1 MITNLKI
8 NLVFKKKFIIIISII
23 KLKLFFKK
31 FFKKNDLKKNKKISR
46 NFWYKGSE
54 ELRIKNYKDALNYF
68 SKAIELDDKN
78 KEAYL
83 DRGKVRKYLKDYENA
98 IKDFS
103 IAIELYVEFL
113 DKKPYMIDFLK
124 VTLLTAYKER
134 GSCKEFIGDYEGA
147 SEDVLNFLDS
157 IDNSSTDLDGRNA
170 FEQFDALKISFNG
183 FKDNFF
189 NLGDDLNL
197 RLINIYTNY
206 LTPEIKEQLLEDLSN
221 QIEKNP
227 NNSNLLINRGKKN
240 YYFGYENAALK
251 DYSKVIEIDPSN
263 EEALWER
270 GVLKMNIKNYHGAIE
285 DFTKVIKI
293 NPKDRWA
300 KGYLA
305 QSKLLSKDYEFSQ
318 KDFEKLMNRLSS
330 GPGFSFKKN
339 YIDKETTK
347 EYQEDFKNY
356 YKLINLTKDNDLFDK
371 KDFKKLMRPN
381 KYKTK
386 RFTDSILLAIKEIDN
401 SINFLEKDPSFL
413 SIKKLTEEGKK
424 KNNEIRECIEE
435 GDEKFKSENYQ
446 DAIDAYSEALKL
458 NPENEEV
465 LKKRSE
471 VYKKLSELDIDK
483 INDFDD

>member
-1 MITNLKI
+1 M
-8 NLVFKKKFIIIISII
+8 
-23 KLKLFFKK
+23 FFKK
-31 FFKKNDLKKNKKISR
+31 LFKKSDVEENKEISG
-46 NFWYKGSE
+46 NFWYKGHE

-83 DRGKVRKYLKDYENA
+83 ERGKVRKYLKDYENA

-113 DKKPYMIDFLK
+113 DKKPYMIDFLQVK
-124 VTLLTAYKER
+124 LLTAYKER

-170 FEQFDALKISFNG
+170 FEQYDALKISFNG

-189 NLGDDLNL
+189 YLGNDLNL

-227 NNSNLLINRGKKN
+227 NNSNLLINRGQKN

-270 GVLKMNIKNYHGAIE
+270 GVLKMNIKNYNGAIE

-305 QSKLLSKDYEFSQ
+305 QSKLLSKDY
-318 KDFEKLMNRLSS
+318 
-330 GPGFSFKKN
+330 
-339 YIDKETTK
+339 
-347 EYQEDFKNY
+347 
-356 YKLINLTKDNDLFDK
+356 
-371 KDFKKLMRPN
+371 
-381 KYKTK
+381 
-386 RFTDSILLAIKEIDN
+386 
-401 SINFLEKDPSFL
+401 
-413 SIKKLTEEGKK
+413 
-424 KNNEIRECIEE
+424 
-435 GDEKFKSENYQ
+435 
-446 DAIDAYSEALKL
+446 
-458 NPENEEV
+458 
-465 LKKRSE
+465 
-471 VYKKLSELDIDK
+471 
-483 INDFDD
+483 